1 VVVSDKKA
9 GPPTR
14 PATGKV
20 KVYFEAYK
28 LDEWIVRWS
37 GSPTARRVR
46 AVFVNA
52 A

>member
-1 VVVSDKKA
+1 V
-9 GPPTR
+9 
-14 PATGKV
+14 TGKV

-28 LDEWIVRWS
+28 LDEVDRAVERVAD
-37 GSPTARRVR
+37 GKARFR